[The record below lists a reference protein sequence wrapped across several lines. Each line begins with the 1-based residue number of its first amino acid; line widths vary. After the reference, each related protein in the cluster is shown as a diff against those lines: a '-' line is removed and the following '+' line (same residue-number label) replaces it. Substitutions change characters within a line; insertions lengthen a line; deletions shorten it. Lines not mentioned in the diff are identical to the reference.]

1 MTLSGR
7 DVNATYSLADH
18 SRSVA
23 QANPGAFIPLSIV
36 CSSLQTSEPRRN
48 EETKSSR
55 LPSSALLQLP
65 WGPSRVLKTTD
76 SPGVL
81 SFWGCRHQMQEVLRD
96 VRKLSRT
103 SPSFHQAPWVSN
115 CRLGGL
121 HPETNSCERCEINK
135 QVRLFYECRGVCPV
149 YTSLRPTPQV
159 EGILV
164 GVNYS
169 LWPTPKRSETTSEL
183 LALSP
188 I

>member
-1 MTLSGR
+1 MPLILSQIIVVQWLR
-7 DVNATYSLADH
+7 QILEPLSPSALYAHH
-18 SRSVA
+18 SRPVSHV
-23 QANPGAFIPLSIV
+23 
-36 CSSLQTSEPRRN
+36 EMRRQRAVG
-48 EETKSSR
+48 S
-55 LPSSALLQLP
+55 SSALLQLP

-115 CRLGGL
+115 CSLGGL

-149 YTSLRPTPQV
+149 YTSLRPTPLV

-169 LWPTPKRSETTSEL
+169 LWPTPKRSETISEL